1 MNDQVL
7 TTLKNRRSIYQLG
20 KNVSQKPADIVK
32 LAEDIIMDSPT
43 AFNGQTVRAVFLF
56 GASHDKLWDMTG
68 ARLKSEVPA
77 EEAYQRTLDKIN
89 GFKGAF
95 GTILFFRDQ
104 DIVTQEENDF
114 VLYRDNF
121 HDWAEQGQG
130 GAQQAIWAAFAQNNI
145 GANLQHYNPLIDDLV
160 AKEFDIPSN
169 WVLRAQMPFGSIEGQ
184 AGEKEYSAREDR
196 FKTFG

>member
-68 ARLKSEVPA
+68 ARLKSEVPT

-89 GFKGAF
+89 GFKAAF

-130 GAQQAIWAAFAQNNI
+130 VAQQAIWAAFAQNNI

-184 AGEKEYSAREDR
+184 AGEKEYLAREDR

>member
-68 ARLKSEVPA
+68 ARLKSEVPT

-114 VLYRDNF
+114 VLYRDYF
-121 HDWAEQGQG
+121 HAWAEQGQG
-130 GAQQAIWAAFAQNNI
+130 GA
-145 GANLQHYNPLIDDLV
+145 
-160 AKEFDIPSN
+160 
-169 WVLRAQMPFGSIEGQ
+169 
-184 AGEKEYSAREDR
+184 
-196 FKTFG
+196 